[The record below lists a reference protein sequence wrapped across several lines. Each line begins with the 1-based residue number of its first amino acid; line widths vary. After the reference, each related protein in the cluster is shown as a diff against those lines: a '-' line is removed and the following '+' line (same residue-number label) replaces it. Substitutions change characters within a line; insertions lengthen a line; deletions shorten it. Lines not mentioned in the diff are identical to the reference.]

1 MTTPVE
7 RNDPGMQPERT
18 LLSWQRTLILLVIV
32 GLLFFRG
39 EMVPGEGGPF
49 EAPLVV
55 RTVTL
60 IAVLVLTAVLGTHVW
75 LRWRDS
81 GHGVRAPDT
90 GRPPSYVA
98 RPWAMLALCC
108 GVLAMSGVLVVAV
121 LLDL

>member
-39 EMVPGEGGPF
+39 ELVPGEGGPL
-49 EAPLVV
+49 EAPLVM
-55 RTVTL
+55 RTVTMV
-60 IAVLVLTAVLGTHVW
+60 AVLVLTAVLGLHVW
-75 LRWRDS
+75 LRWRHN

-90 GRPPSYVA
+90 GGPPSYVA
-98 RPWAMLALCC
+98 RPWAMLALCG
-108 GVLAMSGVLVVAV
+108 GVLAMSCVLLATV